1 MPFNILT
8 VLVSVEI
15 VHLIV
20 QLAIVMETGLE
31 WVLECVQ
38 DVKLRIQSLSKLTVF
53 IGLQPDMVGVGI

>member
-1 MPFNILT
+1 
-8 VLVSVEI
+8 
-15 VHLIV
+15 
-20 QLAIVMETGLE
+20 METGLE